1 MKITPIPAA
10 GLQGETSLKEAA
22 ATELRT
28 VIELVRAALNQ
39 AVYPGRTDCYVGIEA
54 IYADRVVV
62 MTNGRFYAYPYKL
75 TDQNQ
80 VELGTPEEVILE
92 HKPVSAMR
100 ESGEAQGI
108 FLEAQDEKGLKWLI
122 RVIRAG
128 LSGNRNYYPDA
139 VLREAAPLFDGA
151 RVLARSDKEHL
162 DGDGKSFRNLIG
174 RLTQPVFINGKAP
187 DTGEIRAV
195 LEVLESAGDIHTKL
209 VEAWDRKMADDLF
222 GFSIDA
228 RAATKLENG
237 RRVAQKFTKVNSVD
251 LIIEPGAG
259 GQLIN
264 LLEARDPNLEAD
276 DMKLRDRM
284 VEAVK
289 QAHDGKLPDG
299 LDIENDEQLETAY
312 REALKPA
319 AAPKTEPQKKDGT
332 VTQDDLRMVEARS
345 YLREALAGSNLPE
358 LARDRVRGQF
368 ADRNGWDN
376 KAVDDAIKAERGYIA
391 RLTESGKPNG
401 LGDDLDIIPGKDR
414 SEKITTMLDAFFD
427 PAHKEHRNVRSFK
440 ECYIEITGDRRV
452 TGAWNNVDKAR
463 LREALGERFSE
474 ALDTAGLT
482 NVLGDSIR
490 RAMLREYRAAVDFD
504 GFRRICSIVPVSDF
518 RTNERVRFGG
528 YGDLPA
534 VNSGQPYAALA
545 SPTDE
550 KATYAVT
557 KRGGT
562 EEMTLEVI
570 KNDDVGLIQRIPVK
584 LGRAGKRTLA
594 KFVFDFIRTNP
605 TIYDNTALFTS
616 GHGNLGSAALDA
628 TSLAARRL
636 AMLKQSELSSAD
648 RLGIGPKS
656 LMVPLDLQS
665 GAVDLFKLGT
675 NNERN
680 FVQSLT
686 LDIIPVWY
694 WTDATDWALAADPLD
709 IPGLEIGFLDGNEE
723 PELFVQ
729 DNPTG
734 GSMFTNDKLTWKI
747 RHIYSGAI
755 TDYRAFDK
763 SVVA

>member
-1 MKITPIPAA
+1 MKITLIPVA
-10 GLQGETSLKEAA
+10 GIQGETRLKEAA

-62 MTNGRFYAYPYKL
+62 VTNGRFYAYPYKL
-75 TDQNQ
+75 SDQNQ

-92 HKPVSAMR
+92 HKSVAAMK
-100 ESGEAQGI
+100 EAQGVFI
-108 FLEAQDEKGLKWLI
+108 EAKDEEKGLKWRI

-128 LSGNRNYYPDA
+128 KSGNKNYYPDA
-139 VLREAAPLFDGA
+139 VLREAAPLFNGA
-151 RVLARSDKEHL
+151 RVFVKADDEHL
-162 DGDGKSFRNLIG
+162 ENKGKDFRNLIG
-174 RLTQPVFINGKAP
+174 RLTNATFVEGRGA
-187 DTGEIRAV
+187 DSGEIQAD
-195 LEVLESAGDIHTKL
+195 LDLFASSGEITSKL
-209 VEAWDRKMADDLF
+209 LEAWNRNMAKDLF

-228 RAATKLENG
+228 LAKTKVEKG
-237 RRVAQKFTKVNSVD
+237 QRVAQKFLKVNSVD

-264 LLEARDPNLEAD
+264 LIEARDPNLEAD

-289 QAHDGKLPDG
+289 KAHDGKLPDG
-299 LDIENDEQLETAY
+299 LDIENDDQLDAAY
-312 REALKPA
+312 REAVKPA
-319 AAPKTEPQKKDGT
+319 PAPAPKTET
-332 VTQDDLRMVEARS
+332 VTQEDLRMVEARS
-345 YLREALAGSNLPE
+345 YLREALAGSQLPE
-358 LARDRVRGQF
+358 IAQTRVRGHF
-368 ADRNGWDN
+368 ADRGGWDN
-376 KAVDDAIKAERGYIA
+376 KAVDDAIKGEREYLS
-391 RLTESGKPNG
+391 RLTESGKPSG

-414 SEKITTMLDAFFD
+414 AEKITTMLDAFFD

-440 ECYIEITGDRRV
+440 ECYVEITGDRRV
-452 TGAWNNVDKAR
+452 TGAWESVDKTR
-463 LREALGERFSE
+463 LREAMGERFAES
-474 ALDTAGLT
+474 LDTAGLT
-482 NVLGDSIR
+482 NMLGDAIR

-504 GFRRICSIVPVSDF
+504 GFRRVCSIVPVADF

-534 VNSGQPYAALA
+534 VNQSAAYAALT

-562 EEMTLEVI
+562 EDMTLEAI

-584 LGRAGKRTLA
+584 LGRAAKRTLA

-605 TIYDNTALFTS
+605 NIYDGTALFTA

-656 LMVPLDLQS
+656 LLIPLDLQS
-665 GAVDLFKLGT
+665 PAVDLFKLGT

-729 DNPTG
+729 DNPTV

-747 RHIYSGAI
+747 RHIYNGAI

>member
-1 MKITPIPAA
+1 MKITPIPTA

-39 AVYPGRTDCYVGIEA
+39 SMYPGRTDCYVAIEA
-54 IYADRVVV
+54 IYTDRVVV

-80 VELGTPEEVILE
+80 VELGTPDEVILE

-100 ESGEAQGI
+100 EAQGV
-108 FLEAQDEKGLKWLI
+108 FVEAQDEKGLKWLI
-122 RVIRAG
+122 RVVRSG
-128 LSGNRNYYPDA
+128 LSGNRNYYSDA
-139 VLREAAPLFDGA
+139 VLREATPLFDGVRA
-151 RVLARSDKEHL
+151 FVKADDEHL
-162 DGDGKSFRNLIG
+162 VGKGKDFRNLIG
-174 RLTQPVFINGKAP
+174 RLTQPTFVEGKGK
-187 DTGEIRAV
+187 DKGEIRAV
-195 LEVLESAGDIHTKL
+195 LEVLESAGEIMAKL
-209 VEAWDRKMADDLF
+209 REAWDRGMAKDLF

-228 RAATKLENG
+228 DGELKSENG
-237 RRVAQKFTKVNSVD
+237 RRVAKKFIKVNSVD

-276 DMKLRDRM
+276 DMKLRNRM

-299 LDIENDEQLETAY
+299 LDIENDDQLETAY
-312 REALKPA
+312 REAIKPA
-319 AAPKTEPQKKDGT
+319 APEKKEPEAKPGA
-332 VTQDDLRMVEARS
+332 VTQEDLRMVEARG

-358 LARDRVRGQF
+358 IAKTRVRGQF

-376 KAVDDAIKAERGYIA
+376 KAVDDAVKGEREYLA
-391 RLTESGKPNG
+391 RLTESGKPSG

-414 SEKITTMLDAFFD
+414 SEKIATMLDAFFD
-427 PAHKEHRNVRSFK
+427 PAHKAHRNVRSFK
-440 ECYIEITGDRRV
+440 ECYVEITGDRRV
-452 TGAWNNVDKAR
+452 TGAWENVDKAR
-463 LREALGERFSE
+463 LREAMGERFSE
-474 ALDTAGLT
+474 SLDTSGLT
-482 NVLGDSIR
+482 NVLGNAIR
-490 RAMLREYRAAVDFD
+490 RAMIREYRAAVDFD

-534 VNSGQPYAALA
+534 VNQGAAYAALT

-562 EEMTLEVI
+562 EDMTLEAI

-584 LGRAGKRTLA
+584 LGRAAKRTLA
-594 KFVFDFIRTNP
+594 KFAFDFIRTNP
-605 TIYDNTALFTS
+605 TIYDATALFTA

-656 LMVPLDLQS
+656 LLVPLDLQS
-665 GAVDLFKLGT
+665 PAVDLFKLGT

-694 WTDATDWALAADPLD
+694 WTDANDWALAADPLD
-709 IPGLEIGFLDGNEE
+709 IPGLEVGFLDGNEE

-729 DNPTG
+729 DNPTV
-734 GSMFTNDKLTWKI
+734 GSMFTNDQLTWKI
-747 RHIYSGAI
+747 RHVYNGAI